1 MNYHSLSRF
10 FSLSLMSSR
19 SIHPVT
25 NSRNFFFLKVEQ
37 YSFICIYILFSL
49 PIHMW
54 IDNWV
59 IPISCFFVNNAA
71 INMDMKTSIQYPYFN
86 SLDIPDVE
94 FPDHMVILILI
105 FWGMSIMFSIA
116 DLPFYIP
123 TNNGQGFLFL
133 SLTHVILKEENN
145 NNSHSNNVRIAFV
158 QHNTRS
164 SSQCS

>member
-105 FWGMSIMFSIA
+105 FWGMSILFPQLLYYFIIHFQEECTRVPISLCLCQLLLSFIFIIA
-116 DLPFYIP
+116 I
-123 TNNGQGFLFL
+123 
-133 SLTHVILKEENN
+133 LTGVL
-145 NNSHSNNVRIAFV
+145 
-158 QHNTRS
+158 
-164 SSQCS
+164 